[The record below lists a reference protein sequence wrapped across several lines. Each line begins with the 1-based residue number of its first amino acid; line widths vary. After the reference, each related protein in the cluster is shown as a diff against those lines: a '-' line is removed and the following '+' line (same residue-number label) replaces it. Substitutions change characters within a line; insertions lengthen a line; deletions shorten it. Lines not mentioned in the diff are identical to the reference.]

1 MIMGLVGT
9 KERGNVMMADAAK
22 AAKPLVAG
30 MTGLHRSLLVN
41 IPHSS
46 PWAMPCVA

>member
-1 MIMGLVGT
+1 MIMGYVGT
-9 KERGNVMMADAAK
+9 KEIGNVMMADAAK
-22 AAKPLVAG
+22 PLVAG
-30 MTGLHRSLLVN
+30 RTGLHRSLLVN